1 MRRSSV
7 LIATVLLAA
16 LPSRAQNARIGVAA
30 PFTVTGQAL
39 ATQRLKSFDPG
50 SSNRAAGFRA
60 TAYPTLQLGEHWY
73 AYSAV
78 QVSSEPFFFYESYY
92 PEREVEAK
100 VLQGFVGYT
109 WTAERKAFSFKA
121 GKLAS
126 AFGAFPLRYDDTAN
140 WLLDQPMAYGS
151 YLRMRPD
158 QLPCGVNDL
167 LHQTQYREEVEF
179 YCGGSEEEHYGMLP
193 VTLYGLPGAEI
204 GISWGRVD
212 ARLQLTG
219 SSPANPQSLRSGS
232 QAIQWTAGAGYTIW
246 QGFRVGVSAF
256 RGPFL
261 EESVKPLLAAGK
273 SIRDYPATAV
283 GADAQWAA
291 GRFAANGEWQWSQF
305 AYPAYQTQPAVHF
318 AYAEVKATVTPRVY
332 VAFRA
337 GLQNH
342 GSVVDRRSRVADPF
356 QPNRQA
362 YELAA
367 AYRINRFQQLKVGYE
382 WLHTQG
388 TSGTRDNV
396 LGLQIITSVSSLSQ
410 AIR

>member
-1 MRRSSV
+1 MRKSSV
-7 LIATVLLAA
+7 LIAIVVLAGAPLRGQD
-16 LPSRAQNARIGVAA
+16 SRIGVAM

-60 TAYPTLQLGEHWY
+60 TAYPTVQLGEHWY

-78 QVSSEPFFFYESYY
+78 QVSSEPFFYYESYY

-109 WTAERKAFSFKA
+109 RTAERKALSFKV

-151 YLRMRPD
+151 YLRIRPD
-158 QLPCGVNDL
+158 QLPCGVNDF
-167 LHQTQYREEVEF
+167 LHQTEYREEVEF
-179 YCGGSEEEHYGMLP
+179 YCGGAEEEHYGMLP
-193 VTLYGLPGAEI
+193 VTLYGLPGAEV
-204 GISWGRVD
+204 GISWGRAD
-212 ARLQLTG
+212 GRLQVTG
-219 SSPANPQSLRSGS
+219 SSPANPQSLGSDS
-232 QAIQWTAGAGYTIW
+232 QAIQWTAGAGYTIR

-256 RGPFL
+256 RGPYL
-261 EESVKPLLAAGK
+261 EAGVKSLLPAGK
-273 SIRDYPATAV
+273 SARDYPATAV
-283 GADAQWAA
+283 GADVQWAA

-305 AYPAYQTQPAVHF
+305 SYPGFPIQPAVQF
-318 AYAEVKATVTPRVY
+318 AYGEVKATVTPRVY

-337 GLQNH
+337 GMQRH
-342 GSVVDRRSRVADPF
+342 GQVVDHRNRVADPF
-356 QPNRQA
+356 QPNRQT
-362 YELAA
+362 YEFAA
-367 AYRINRFQQLKVGYE
+367 AYRLNRFQQLKVGYE
-382 WLHTQG
+382 WLDTQG
-388 TSGTRDNV
+388 VSGTRDNV
-396 LGLQIITSVSSLSQ
+396 LGVQFITSVASLSR